1 MFAKNKL
8 ILLVYWNQSI
18 LVTFLCFVYF
28 RFKLQLFTKQL
39 PIKFFQCISMFASL
53 LSLDWKRDSILLRY
67 ANHLW
72 ILSIFYSVSEHGFF
86 LFVRTDRKRVLRIDS
101 IDDYRIIYIFYAV
114 RIFCKIISHRLIRF
128 SQKHKQLLMHN
139 DKMLPNKWFLINTIK
154 NKVGVNWISTKY
166 DKKS

>member
-1 MFAKNKL
+1 MYFNVCIFAFSRLKTWQYIIAICKS
-8 ILLVYWNQSI
+8 LVN
-18 LVTFLCFVYF
+18 FVNF
-28 RFKLQLFTKQL
+28 FFCKWTRFF
-39 PIKFFQCISMFASL
+39 PI
-53 LSLDWKRDSILLRY
+53 
-67 ANHLW
+67 
-72 ILSIFYSVSEHGFF
+72 
-86 LFVRTDRKRVLRIDS
+86 VRTDRKRVLRIDS

-166 DKKS
+166 DKKSITVIYSCIFSRLNNLCEI